1 MDTLTLKIPKE
12 LKTKLNRLAKE
23 KGVTQSEI
31 VRKALQDLIADDAFR
46 LDGAFLDFAED
57 LAGSVEGPAQL
68 STDKKFLE
76 GYGK

>member
-23 KGVTQSEI
+23 KGVSQSEI
-31 VRKALQDLIADDAFR
+31 VRKALQDFISDDAFR

-57 LAGSVEGPAQL
+57 LAGSIEGPSQL
-68 STDKKFLE
+68 STDKKYLE
-76 GYGK
+76 GYGR